1 MRINVK
7 VAKNVNF
14 VIYLINFI
22 HASFSTSKKLD

>member
-14 VIYLINFI
+14 VIDLINFI
-22 HASFSTSKKLD
+22 HVSFSTSKKLD